1 MRHYASNGTNFRHKK
16 VEMLLVVTVR
26 AKLLSLDNI
35 GESAGVSGDL
45 MEDVNMPQQI
55 KSPKSDYILTWDLGH
70 ESWDQG
76 F

>member
-55 KSPKSDYILTWDLGH
+55 KSPKSDYIWTWDLGH
-70 ESWDQG
+70 ESWNQG